1 MAGVLRRGGPWK
13 LVDPT
18 CLTSGEPLTRDYYQ
32 VEAED
37 GRAYL
42 IFWDRVSDSWFLQG
56 IFD

>member
-1 MAGVLRRGGPWK
+1 VRILRRGGPWK

-18 CLTSGEPLTRDYYQ
+18 CLVAGEPLIRDYYQ
-32 VEAED
+32 LETED

-42 IFWDRVSDSWFLQG
+42 IFWDRVADTWFLQG